1 MTTCGL
7 CQRADLLHVQSLH
20 SAAPGCAGLRGLLS
34 GLFLL
39 LPEVNLHVPPPL
51 VTPGKLSPALVAGER
66 FLPSVRADVRGEVV
80 TAAEV
85 PHTDAALEGFVAS
98 VDAQV
103 PAQFV

>member
-1 MTTCGL
+1 MFRVYIQQHRAVPGL
-7 CQRADLLHVQSLH
+7 
-20 SAAPGCAGLRGLLS
+20 GGLGPS

-51 VTPGKLSPALVAGER
+51 VTPGKLSPALVAGEG
-66 FLPSVRADVRGEVV
+66 FLPGVRADVRGEVV

-85 PHTDAALEGFVAS
+85 PHTDAALEGFVAG